1 MQKPVSQDADAP
13 QPPKIWINRTS
24 QIISFHAVD
33 ECGYEVLEFA
43 TDTEKL
49 AFVMQETLN
58 GFRVQ

>member
-1 MQKPVSQDADAP
+1 MSQDADAP
-13 QPPKIWINRTS
+13 QPPKLWINRTA

-33 ECGYEVLEFA
+33 EDGYEVLEFA
-43 TDTEKL
+43 TDPEKL